1 MVDLYIIGAGS
12 VGGYIASNFQSF
24 GSSFQLKGFLDD
36 NPGKQ
41 GKEFCGLP
49 VVGGVDMLKELPDV
63 AIVVG
68 IAFPKIKIEIIKRL
82 EGLGHFCFP
91 TLISPNSWVSD
102 GVRLGLGN
110 IIYPGVSINY
120 GTLIGDFVVIN
131 MNCAIGHDVSI
142 GNYVSIAPGVN
153 LGGSTIIGNG
163 VELGIGS
170 ATKQSIKIHDNSIV
184 GGQSMV
190 IVDVPENSIVAG
202 IPAKK
207 IKGLISFYS

>member
-1 MVDLYIIGAGS
+1 MADLYIIGAGS

-24 GSSFQLKGFLDD
+24 GSSFHLKAFLDD
-36 NPGKQ
+36 NSDKQ
-41 GKEFCGLP
+41 GKDFCGVP
-49 VVGGVDMLKELPDV
+49 VVGGIDMLKELPDV
-63 AIVVG
+63 AVVIG
-68 IAFPKIKIEIIKRL
+68 IAFPKIKIQIVKRL
-82 EGLGHFCFP
+82 KSLGHFYFP
-91 TLISPNSWVSD
+91 TLISPSAWLSK
-102 GVRLGLGN
+102 GVRLGLGGV
-110 IIYPGVSINY
+110 IYPGVSINY

-153 LGGSTIIGNG
+153 LGGYTFIGHG

-190 IVDVPENSIVAG
+190 IGDVPENSIVAG